1 MKDTGVLLRDDT
13 ERDEK
18 ARVFASR
25 LAESLLAELAP
36 GEVPIL
42 WETIAPQKEDWL
54 DLMEL
59 CRDSFEMAGME
70 MPKISEEHIII
81 GAFFNHT
88 AQQAAFMLGVAIGQR
103 LALSAEK
110 KG

>member
-1 MKDTGVLLRDDT
+1 
-13 ERDEK
+13 
-18 ARVFASR
+18 
-25 LAESLLAELAP
+25 
-36 GEVPIL
+36 
-42 WETIAPQKEDWL
+42 
-54 DLMEL
+54 MEL

-70 MPKISEEHIII
+70 MPKISEEQIII

>member
-36 GEVPIL
+36 GEVPVL
-42 WETIAPQKEDWL
+42 WKTIAPQKGDWL
-54 DLMEL
+54 G
-59 CRDSFEMAGME
+59 FY
-70 MPKISEEHIII
+70 
-81 GAFFNHT
+81 T
-88 AQQAAFMLGVAIGQR
+88 ACGG
-103 LALSAEK
+103 
-110 KG
+110 